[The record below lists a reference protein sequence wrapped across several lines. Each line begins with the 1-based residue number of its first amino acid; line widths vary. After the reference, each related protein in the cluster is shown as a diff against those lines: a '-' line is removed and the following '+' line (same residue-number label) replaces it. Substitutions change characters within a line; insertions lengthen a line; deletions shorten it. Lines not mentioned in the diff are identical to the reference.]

1 MLKKDFLV
9 HTTKQV
15 VSQTFRLGAVL
26 IFCFI
31 FLTASSVLLVR
42 FFNPPF
48 SSFMVWES
56 NFFQKKIDHSWTP
69 IPNMGEN
76 IVLSIVAT
84 EDSNFCNHLGVDIKE
99 IYKVV
104 TKGEKRG
111 ASTITQQL
119 AKNLFL
125 WHGRS
130 WLRKI
135 IEMYYTFLIETVIP
149 KRRILELYLNIVE
162 TSPLTFGVDR
172 ASEKYYKKPSN
183 KLTKEQA
190 IRIALTLPNPKARN
204 PKKLK
209 SYLIKRISILKKDIE
224 ILKKGDRSS
233 CFL

>member
-9 HTTKQV
+9 HNTKQV

-125 WHGRS
+125 WPERS
-130 WLRKI
+130 FLRKVV
-135 IEMYYTFLIETVIP
+135 ELYFTLLIEIIIP
-149 KRRILELYLNIVE
+149 KRRILEIYLNTVE
-162 TSPLTFGVDR
+162 TSLLTFGVAR
-172 ASEKYYKKPSN
+172 VSERYYNKPLN

-190 IRIALTLPNPKARN
+190 IRIALTLPNPKARS

-209 SYLIKRISILKKDIE
+209 PYLVERISRLKKDIE
-224 ILKKGDRSS
+224 ILKKGDRSG

>member
-1 MLKKDFLV
+1 M
-9 HTTKQV
+9 
-15 VSQTFRLGAVL
+15 S
-26 IFCFI
+26 
-31 FLTASSVLLVR
+31 
-42 FFNPPF
+42 
-48 SSFMVWES
+48 
-56 NFFQKKIDHSWTP
+56 
-69 IPNMGEN
+69 NMGKN
-76 IVLSIVAT
+76 IALSIVAT
-84 EDSNFCNHLGVDIKE
+84 EDSNFCNHIGIDIKE

-104 TKGEKRG
+104 AKGEKRG

-125 WHGRS
+125 WSGRS
-130 WLRKI
+130 WSRKM
-135 IEMYYTFLIETVIP
+135 IELYFTFLLEMIIP
-149 KRRILELYLNIVE
+149 KRRIIEIYLNTVE
-162 TSPLTFGVDR
+162 TSLLAFGLNK

-209 SYLIKRISILKKDIE
+209 SYLVKRISRLKKDIE

>member
-1 MLKKDFLV
+1 MLRKYFFARIIKKLAA
-9 HTTKQV
+9 
-15 VSQTFRLGAVL
+15 QTFRIGSVI

-31 FLTASSVLLVR
+31 FLTGTSVLLVR

-56 NFFQKKIDHSWTP
+56 NFFKKKIDYSWTP
-69 IPNMGEN
+69 ISKMGKN
-76 IVLSIVAT
+76 IALSIVAT
-84 EDSNFCNHLGVDIKE
+84 EDSNFCNHIGIDLKE

-104 TKGEKRG
+104 SKGEKRG

-130 WLRKI
+130 WPRKM
-135 IEMYYTFLIETVIP
+135 IEMYFTFLIETIIP
-149 KRRILELYLNIVE
+149 KRRILELYLNTIE
-162 TSPLTFGVDR
+162 TSLLTFGVDR
-172 ASEKYYKKPSN
+172 ASEKYYKIPSN

-190 IRIALTLPNPKARN
+190 IRIALTLPNPKARS

-209 SYLIKRISILKKDIE
+209 PNLVERISRLKKDVE

>member
-1 MLKKDFLV
+1 M
-9 HTTKQV
+9 
-15 VSQTFRLGAVL
+15 
-26 IFCFI
+26 
-31 FLTASSVLLVR
+31 VR
-42 FFNPPF
+42 
-48 SSFMVWES
+48 ES
-56 NFFQKKIDHSWTP
+56 NFFQKKIDYSWAP
-69 IPNMGEN
+69 ISNMGEN
-76 IVLSIVAT
+76 IVLAIVAT

-99 IYKVV
+99 IYKVE

-125 WHGRS
+125 WPERS
-130 WLRKI
+130 FLRKVV
-135 IEMYYTFLIETVIP
+135 ELYFTLLIEIIIP
-149 KRRILELYLNIVE
+149 KRRILELYLNIIE
-162 TSPLTFGVDR
+162 TSLLTFGVAR
-172 ASEKYYKKPSN
+172 VSERYYKKPLN

-209 SYLIKRISILKKDIE
+209 SYLVKRISRLKKDIE

>member
-1 MLKKDFLV
+1 MLKKDLLV
-9 HTTKQV
+9 HITKQL
-15 VSQTFRLGAVL
+15 VSQTFRIGAVL
-26 IFCFI
+26 IVCFI

-48 SSFMVWES
+48 SSFMVRES
-56 NFFQKKIDHSWTP
+56 NFFQKKIDYSWTSMS
-69 IPNMGEN
+69 NMGKN
-76 IVLSIVAT
+76 IALSIVAT
-84 EDSNFCNHLGVDIKE
+84 EDSNFCNHIGIDIKE

-104 TKGEKRG
+104 AKGEKRG

-130 WLRKI
+130 WLRKM
-135 IEMYYTFLIETVIP
+135 IEMYYTFLMETIIP
-149 KRRILELYLNIVE
+149 KRRILELYLNTIE

-172 ASEKYYKKPSN
+172 ASEKYYKKLSN

-190 IRIALTLPNPKARN
+190 IRIDLTLPNPKSQS
-204 PKKLK
+204 PKRMEP
-209 SYLIKRISILKKDIE
+209 YLVERISRLKMDVKILKKD
-224 ILKKGDRSS
+224 DRSS

>member
-1 MLKKDFLV
+1 MLKKDFFVRIIKKLA
-9 HTTKQV
+9 
-15 VSQTFRLGAVL
+15 SQTFRICAVL
-26 IFCFI
+26 TLCFI
-31 FLTASSVLLVR
+31 CLTCSSVLLVR

-56 NFFQKKIDHSWTP
+56 NFFQKKIDYSWTP
-69 IPNMGEN
+69 ISN
-76 IVLSIVAT
+76 IGKNIALSIVAT
-84 EDSNFCNHLGVDIKE
+84 EDSNFCNHIGIDIKE

-104 TKGEKRG
+104 AKGEKRG

-119 AKNLFL
+119 VKNLFL

-130 WLRKI
+130 WLRKM
-135 IEMYYTFLIETVIP
+135 IEMYYTLLMETIIP
-149 KRRILELYLNIVE
+149 KRRILELYLNTIE

-190 IRIALTLPNPKARN
+190 IRIALTLPNPKYRS

-209 SYLIKRISILKKDIE
+209 SYLVERIPRLQKDMVILKKD
-224 ILKKGDRSS
+224 DRSS